1 MFRFL
6 RKNKQ
11 QQRQQDRDPSPAD
24 RFQRNSS
31 ESGPEEDFEKEDEL
45 EEELKL
51 LFESMSPESS
61 DDYVVPVTEI
71 ERLWLR
77 FQQLGVNDEG
87 MLPLPAMLQHPS
99 FKSDPF
105 ARVIWD
111 TFPRD
116 ENGNIEFHSFA
127 GVLRWW
133 ALVPLEEKL
142 ESIFM
147 LLTRSEPLDVHGLKR
162 IIMKL
167 DNSVN
172 DETAQSKAELLIQT
186 MDDKDQGF
194 IDADQWLKWISQLPE
209 NEVAKLTNFA
219 ILPEISEIDA
229 QLPKSSRSDLEN
241 GPVVSDELLV
251 EIAGKIGERDWAS
264 LAHELGFTKQEIR
277 DIKVNYP
284 HSSQEQV
291 YQVLMQWKQK
301 AGDKAR
307 QGKLEHSLR
316 KTGLE
321 VQSGLSR

>member
-1 MFRFL
+1 MFKFL
-6 RKNKQ
+6 RRNKQ
-11 QQRQQDRDPSPAD
+11 QQRQQEGDPNPRDP
-24 RFQRNSS
+24 FERNSS
-31 ESGPEEDFEKEDEL
+31 ESGPKEDFEKEDEL

-87 MLPLPAMLQHPS
+87 MLPFSAMLQHPS

-105 ARVIWD
+105 ARVVWE
-111 TFPRD
+111 TFPKD

-133 ALVPLEEKL
+133 ALVPLKEKL

-172 DETAQSKAELLIQT
+172 EETAQSKAELLIQT
-186 MDDKDQGF
+186 VDDKDQGF
-194 IDADQWLKWISQLPE
+194 IDVDQWLKWISQLPE

-219 ILPEISEIDA
+219 ILPSEIDS
-229 QLPKSSRSDLEN
+229 QPPNSSRSDLES

-264 LAHELGFTKQEIR
+264 LAHELGFTKQETQ

-301 AGDKAR
+301 AGDNAR
-307 QGKLEHSLR
+307 QGKLEQSLK
-316 KTGLE
+316 KTGFE
-321 VQSGLSR
+321 VQSSLSR

>member
-24 RFQRNSS
+24 PFQRNSS
-31 ESGPEEDFEKEDEL
+31 ESGPEEGFEKEDEL

-87 MLPLPAMLQHPS
+87 TLPLAAMLQHPS
-99 FKSDPF
+99 FESDPF
-105 ARVIWD
+105 ARVVWD

-142 ESIFM
+142 ESIFK

-219 ILPEISEIDA
+219 ILPSEIDS
-229 QLPKSSRSDLEN
+229 QPPNSSRSDVEN
-241 GPVVSDELLV
+241 GPVVSDEFLV
-251 EIAGKIGERDWAS
+251 EIAGKIGEREWTS

-291 YQVLMQWKQK
+291 YQVLMQWKQT

>member
-24 RFQRNSS
+24 PFQRNSS

-45 EEELKL
+45 EQELKL
-51 LFESMSPESS
+51 LFESMSPESP

-87 MLPLPAMLQHPS
+87 TLPLPAMLQHPS

-116 ENGNIEFHSFA
+116 ESGNIEFHSFA
-127 GVLRWW
+127 GVLHWW

-142 ESIFM
+142 ESIFI

-194 IDADQWLKWISQLPE
+194 IDADQWLKWVSQLPE

-219 ILPEISEIDA
+219 ILPSEIDA
-229 QLPKSSRSDLEN
+229 QPPNSSRSDLEN
-241 GPVVSDELLV
+241 GLVVSDELLV

-307 QGKLEHSLR
+307 QGKLEQSLR